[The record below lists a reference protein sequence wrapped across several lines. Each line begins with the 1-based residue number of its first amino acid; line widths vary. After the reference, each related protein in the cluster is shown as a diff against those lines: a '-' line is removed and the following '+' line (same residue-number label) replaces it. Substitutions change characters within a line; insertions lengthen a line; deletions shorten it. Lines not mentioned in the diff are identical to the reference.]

1 MSNSGTSRSKKTFF
15 YGWKIVG
22 VMGTA
27 AAVSMGMGTL
37 NFGLFIKP
45 MGDEL
50 GIGRSTFGWAFS
62 VRQVASAVSSPLI
75 GGILDRYGSR
85 ILLPVAVLITAVA
98 LSALALINA
107 SWQLIVL
114 FGVMGIVGLAGGG
127 SLVTTVPVT
136 KWFVT
141 NRGKAVA
148 YASLGLPIGALI
160 FVPLT
165 QVFIDLWGWRI
176 AWVVLSTMAASIII
190 PLSLIFLRREP
201 EDLGLYPDGIDPNFH
216 DRSGSESPIA
226 PVAPEVSWTAREA
239 MRSYAFW
246 QLVAVFGMVALAV
259 GTVGVHRIPAFM
271 DRGLDPTLV
280 SIATAL
286 DAVLAGVSTFTM
298 GMLVSRVEARYL
310 GAAGFSF
317 LAIASV
323 LTIYATTL
331 PIMFL
336 SMAVFGMGIGGMMFL
351 QTYIWADYFGR
362 AHLGR
367 IRGIVMPIT
376 LIVGG
381 AGAPV
386 AGYVRDSTGSYNS
399 IWWVGVVLMVLAA
412 ALASITVA
420 PRKNDDG
427 GDLASAT
434 GQGQDEAGWTT

>member
-1 MSNSGTSRSKKTFF
+1 
-15 YGWKIVG
+15 
-22 VMGTA
+22 MGTA

-85 ILLPVAVLITAVA
+85 ILLPIAALVTALA

-107 SWQLIVL
+107 SWQLIAL
-114 FGVMGIVGLAGGG
+114 FSVMGVVGMAGGG

-136 KWFVT
+136 KWFVR

-176 AWVVLSTMAASIII
+176 AWVVLSTMAAGIII

-201 EDLGLYPDGIDPNFH
+201 EDLGLHPDGIDPNVH
-216 DRSGSESPIA
+216 DESDAKSPG
-226 PVAPEVSWTAREA
+226 APEISWTVRETV
-239 MRSYAFW
+239 RSRSFW
-246 QLVAVFGMVALAV
+246 QLVAVFSMVALAV

-280 SIATAL
+280 SIATAI

-298 GMLVSRVEARYL
+298 GMLVSRVPARYL
-310 GAAGFSF
+310 GAVGFSL

-331 PIMFL
+331 LIMFL
-336 SMAVFGMGIGGMMFL
+336 SMAIFGLGIGGMMFL

-362 AHLGR
+362 AHLGK
-367 IRGIVMPIT
+367 IRGIVMPVT
-376 LIVGG
+376 LIIGG

-386 AGYVRDSTGSYNS
+386 AGYVRDNTGSYDS
-399 IWWVGVVLMVLAA
+399 IWWVGVILMALAA
-412 ALASITVA
+412 LLAALTMA
-420 PRKNDDG
+420 PRKAKSSFRD
-427 GDLASAT
+427 
-434 GQGQDEAGWTT
+434 